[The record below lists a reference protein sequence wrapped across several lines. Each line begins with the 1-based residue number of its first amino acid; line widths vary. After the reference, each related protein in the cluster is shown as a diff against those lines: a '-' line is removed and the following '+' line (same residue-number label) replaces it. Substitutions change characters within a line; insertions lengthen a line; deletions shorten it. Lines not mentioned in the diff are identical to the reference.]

1 MFSIVQDKINK
12 IKEGAYLPNE
22 HTNKPQLYTKNSKE
36 SFPIR
41 LDSNGSE
48 SSEDRKAGTE
58 FDTPDEVD
66 QLYKNILR
74 NAKTNSQIPKV
85 TTISQ
90 NSKNTNPQDSKRETQ
105 RDWKTTPL
113 YEDFEQYGQAGIRF
127 SHHSTNYSE
136 DEIYNVYEF
145 VKSRYNTK
153 EYDKSVSSFYQK
165 AMSTLRALMS
175 SMSLVNMFNSIQQ
188 MYSAISVTNT
198 LKLLI
203 RCKLM
208 FSAQKQVIKIFEHI
222 RMFMILKTKVKNLIS
237 LHMDFQG
244 DVGSTSEKLK
254 KQ

>member
-1 MFSIVQDKINK
+1 MHTKI
-12 IKEGAYLPNE
+12 
-22 HTNKPQLYTKNSKE
+22 SRD
-36 SFPIR
+36 SFPVR
-41 LDSNGSE
+41 LESSGSE
-48 SSEDRKAGTE
+48 SSEDRKAETDLE
-58 FDTPDEVD
+58 TPDDVD

-85 TTISQ
+85 TTVSQ

-113 YEDFEQYGQAGIRF
+113 YEDFEQFGKAGLRF
-127 SHHSTNYSE
+127 SNDSTQYSE

-165 AMSTLRALMS
+165 AMKTLMS
-175 SMSLVNMFNSIQQ
+175 LMYPLSLVSMFNNIQQ

-208 FSAQKQVIKIFEHI
+208 FSARKQVIKIFEHI
-222 RMFMILKTKVKNLIS
+222 RMFLVLKTKVKNLIS
-237 LHMDFQG
+237 LHLDFEG
-244 DVGSTSEKLK
+244 DVDSTSDKLK
-254 KQ
+254 RM